1 VTYPNL
7 RAFLR
12 DENATFN
19 QYAGEAYVPSRL
31 TELGAFFQDDFR
43 LTPNLTLNLGIR
55 YEYTGTP
62 FNFFSNAKPDIN
74 NWGPRFGFAWNPKTD
89 REGFWGWLTGGDKLV
104 IRGGY
109 SLTYDQIFQNV
120 LLNTS
125 RNYPRG
131 VQVALGPISG
141 QRLFLRSNWPSP
153 PTPQDFVR
161 LGGNPDLLPY
171 RYFSLN
177 KRVSQPYTNQYSLT
191 LQRQFLNDYVLSIG
205 YVGTRALKLI
215 REYETNIGF
224 FKAAVDRNPSVYQS
238 VLPFLQLTTR
248 GGQPVYLRDPA
259 RGSILVGDG
268 HAQSWYN
275 SLQVSVDKRLS
286 RGLQFGAAYTYSS
299 YISTSDD
306 ILGAWLAQT
315 LPANPINARL
325 DRGRSIY
332 DRPHRFVI
340 NYVWDIPG
348 YKGESGV
355 LRQLLSGWR
364 LSGITT
370 FQSGTPYSVF
380 NNNNAL
386 GILPG
391 QITTIAFSQRVS
403 INPGGDPMLVTGV
416 GPDGRPLNPN
426 AYWIVPGTNSG
437 IVGNSGRNRFRTEG
451 VNNFDMAL
459 VKEVRITETHHLQVR
474 WEVFNAFNHR
484 QFIYPPPNFLSET
497 TLLGPT
503 QPDLNLGWSHL
514 GLTGATP
521 GGRSMIFT
529 VRYNF

>member
-1 VTYPNL
+1 
-7 RAFLR
+7 
-12 DENATFN
+12 
-19 QYAGEAYVPSRL
+19 
-31 TELGAFFQDDFR
+31 
-43 LTPNLTLNLGIR
+43 
-55 YEYTGTP
+55 
-62 FNFFSNAKPDIN
+62 
-74 NWGPRFGFAWNPKTD
+74 
-89 REGFWGWLTGGDKLV
+89 
-104 IRGGY
+104 
-109 SLTYDQIFQNV
+109 
-120 LLNTS
+120 
-125 RNYPRG
+125 
-131 VQVALGPISG
+131 
-141 QRLFLRSNWPSP
+141 
-153 PTPQDFVR
+153 
-161 LGGNPDLLPY
+161 
-171 RYFSLN
+171 
-177 KRVSQPYTNQYSLT
+177 
-191 LQRQFLNDYVLSIG
+191 
-205 YVGTRALKLI
+205 
-215 REYETNIGF
+215 
-224 FKAAVDRNPSVYQS
+224 
-238 VLPFLQLTTR
+238 
-248 GGQPVYLRDPA
+248 
-259 RGSILVGDG
+259 
-268 HAQSWYN
+268 
-275 SLQVSVDKRLS
+275 VDKRLS